1 VITLNLTQGT
11 EAWLIARK
19 ELFGASEAPAMMGD
33 SKYMS
38 RNELLKQKFTG
49 KSKPVSAHTEEMARP
64 IVEAKIDDE
73 LYPVTGQLEGSRIM
87 ASFDGL
93 TMLEDVVFEHKLW
106 NATLAE
112 NVRNGVLEANYFWQ
126 LEQQL
131 LVSGAEK
138 AIFVTSDGT
147 EENFASMEY
156 FSLPER
162 RKTLIAGWAQFEKD
176 LDNYKPEVKKEMV
189 VAEKAESFPLIT
201 FDVAGTEITSNIQQ
215 VLIEITDRS
224 HVEMNR
230 KLETDQDFADK
241 DKLNKATKQARAD
254 LKSLIDDVQGRF
266 VSYSEFAG
274 VAAEIDVILQK
285 MQSHGEK
292 QVTQAKQAK
301 KTLIKVAAEKAV
313 SDYSAEVDKLID
325 PIRINSIYTDGM
337 PDFDLAMK
345 GKRTIESSQNA
356 VDSVIAQVKI
366 DVGELKDK
374 VLANLKTLRKL
385 AVGYEALFMDT
396 QQLITKE
403 NEDLIAVI
411 KVRISEHETKEE
423 EKRKTEREEI
433 RIEEEKKATLKA
445 ENKVKGQGL
454 VKSWQDALISAQKS
468 DSIEFVEAKF
478 KWISSETNCDEKIF
492 TDNFD
497 EALAAYDGCYTGISD
512 HLTHLKK
519 QAEQREQAKT
529 AEVNQSHQEQEQ
541 TPNILIENEKAI
553 EVNANE
559 CDAHVEQAPIKQ
571 RLTKTI
577 ANVPDESEPT
587 DGQGPLTP
595 KEKMNDQLRFWAKEY
610 GVHGG
615 MYSDL
620 MNIINQYI

>member
-19 ELFGASEAPAMMGD
+19 ELFGASETPAMMGD

-49 KSKPVSAHTEEMARP
+49 KSKPVSAHLQKIFDKGHATEEMARP

-201 FDVAGTEITSNIQQ
+201 SDVAGTEITSNIQQ

-445 ENKVKGQGL
+445 ENKAKGEGL
-454 VKSWQDALISAQKS
+454 ISSWQEALKSSNES
-468 DSIEFVEAKF
+468 DSIEYVKTKF
-478 KWISSETNCDEKIF
+478 NWIDSSLCDVKIF
-492 TDNFD
+492 VDNFD
-497 EALAAYDGCYTGISD
+497 EANGIYDDCYTGISD
-512 HLTHLKK
+512 RLILLKK
-519 QAEQREQAKT
+519 QSEQ
-529 AEVNQSHQEQEQ
+529 QEQSKQPETLETVGYQ
-541 TPNILIENEKAI
+541 A
-553 EVNANE
+553 NAPIDDNLPSG
-559 CDAHVEQAPIKQ
+559 DVEQAPIEQ
-571 RLTKTI
+571 RLTETF
-577 ANVPDESEPT
+577 ANIPDDKVHDFDDDT
-587 DGQGPLTP
+587 KQLTP
-595 KEKMNDQLRFWAKEY
+595 LRVLLDELLDFECTPAKLDE
-610 GVHGG
+610 VERRLIEV
-615 MYSDL
+615 YS
-620 MNIINQYI
+620 IK